1 MTRRNERDQPNEPN
15 DRNEQRRK
23 GSARLRHEVLEVP
36 YGRLGLWTKGS
47 GPGVVLVHG
56 SGTAARDYAAL
67 LRALADDFTVHV
79 YDRRGRGESSDV
91 DSGYQVR
98 DEVSDLAAVLA
109 ATGAR
114 RVFGHDYGGFVALQ
128 AARDRDLA
136 TVVTYDAAVSIDGSA
151 PDWWVDDFSEAVAAG
166 DHGRAAALM
175 VKGLDL
181 VPVVSRLPMS
191 IGAPMGRLFAASPFG
206 KDWNSRAGATMA
218 EVGEALSHDG
228 PASQYAGITARTTL
242 CVGGASAAWFRA
254 SAEALAP
261 VLPPRSRVAVLA
273 GLGNDAPQR
282 APRRLVTA
290 LVEALA

>member
-1 MTRRNERDQPNEPN
+1 MRTGGN
-15 DRNEQRRK
+15 
-23 GSARLRHEVLEVP
+23 GRLRHEVLEVP
-36 YGRLGLWTKGS
+36 YGRLGLWTKGT

-67 LRALADDFTVHV
+67 LRALAADFTVHV

-91 DSGYQVR
+91 DSGYGVR
-98 DEVSDLAAVLA
+98 HEVSDLAAVVH

-128 AARDRDLA
+128 AAKELDLDA
-136 TVVTYDAAVSIDGSA
+136 VATYDAAVSIDGSA
-151 PDWWVDDFSEAVAAG
+151 PDWWVDDFTEAVAAG

-191 IGAPMGRLFAASPFG
+191 IGAPVGRLFAASPFG

-228 PASQYAGITARTTL
+228 PASQYAGITACTTL
-242 CVGGASAAWFRA
+242 CVGGASAPWFRA
-254 SAEALAP
+254 SAEALTP
-261 VLPPRSRVAVLA
+261 VLPSGSRVAVLA
-273 GLGNDAPQR
+273 GLGNDAPQH
-282 APRRLVTA
+282 AQKRLVAA
-290 LVEALA
+290 LVEALSRTA